1 MSVRRATQGAEDRF
15 LVLYQHARSGSTL
28 ARNASAVLA
37 GASGWWSLRARPYR
51 GWVPEAGPRALP
63 PDSPRQDGKDGAIS
77 IEGEGIALFA
87 VLHGFLFASGVGI
100 GSVSLRPCQS
110 LVTYPAPLGGG
121 LPVFANA
128 AARRTCSTSGIIA
141 AASVISLF
149 HDLPA
154 IE

>member
-1 MSVRRATQGAEDRF
+1 MSYISMRDPAAHWPETP
-15 LVLYQHARSGSTL
+15 ARSSL
-28 ARNASAVLA
+28 ALRA
-37 GASGWWSLRARPYR
+37 GALLRALPYR